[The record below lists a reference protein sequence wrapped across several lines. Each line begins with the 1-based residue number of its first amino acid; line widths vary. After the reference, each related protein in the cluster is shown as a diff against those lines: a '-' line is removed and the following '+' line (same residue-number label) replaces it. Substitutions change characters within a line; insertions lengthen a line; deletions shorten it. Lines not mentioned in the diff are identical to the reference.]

1 LKTAVSGNPKFF
13 LGTDSAPHPA
23 ISKRGDKV
31 AAGVFT
37 QPHAVGFV
45 VDALQIGVEKEV
57 LTEEEV
63 TQEKLKNFLSDFGRA
78 FYQLPDGS
86 NKETIVLRKPTESVQ
101 DILRNS
107 DSSIEVV
114 PFRRG
119 KLTWGVEWK

>member
-1 LKTAVSGNPKFF
+1 
-13 LGTDSAPHPA
+13 
-23 ISKRGDKV
+23 
-31 AAGVFT
+31 
-37 QPHAVGFV
+37 V

-57 LTEEEV
+57 ITEEEV

-78 FYQLPDGS
+78 FYQLSDS

>member
-1 LKTAVSGNPKFF
+1 MSGNPKFF

-45 VDALQIGVEKEV
+45 LDALQMGVEKGV
-57 LTEEEV
+57 LTEDDV
-63 TQEKLKNFLSDFGRA
+63 TQEKLQNFFSEFGRS
-78 FYQLPDGS
+78 FYQLSDTR
-86 NKETIVLRKPTESVQ
+86 NEQIVIRKPAQSVQ
-101 DILRNS
+101 DILRS
-107 DSSIEVV
+107 PDSAIEVV

-119 KLTWGVEWK
+119 KLTWGVQWK

>member
-45 VDALQIGVEKEV
+45 VDALQMGVEKEV
-57 LTEEEV
+57 LTEDDV
-63 TQEKLKNFLSDFGRA
+63 TQEKLQNFLSEFGRN
-78 FYQLPDGS
+78 FYQLSDS
-86 NKETIVLRKPTESVQ
+86 KKETIVLRKPAESVQ